1 MSAILLGII
10 FSNSGNFGATVAMF
24 AFRATGFQYVVIFMV
39 IHAFLMNTV
48 EIIIA
53 SIIMLIL
60 EIVMV
65 TYEKIL

>member
-10 FSNSGNFGATVAMF
+10 FSNRGNFGATVAMF

-48 EIIIA
+48 KLYS